1 MRRALIAAVVAFLC
15 SLSLHAADL
24 TNVAALAEAYEHPAL
39 APAAKVQGLSI
50 GIGNMTFELTSGS
63 ASAVS
68 AGGQIVGLYFI
79 GTGKYTYQTAEP
91 VEAPLV
97 VMESKKILGSAAE
110 KQGDA
115 LTIQA
120 DFTELYLLTGGVPLT
135 DLKAGDGESLDE
147 RFKKHQ
153 EKFAHARLTPSSHLL
168 IRQRLDRPVLPVA
181 VAEID
186 AAEAAVY
193 IYDTV
198 EAKSEAL
205 LGFTHHR
212 GMAVRELSEAWFP
225 AIVSEQPIGRN
236 RRSFVDPPYL
246 LSDLDYTLTA
256 GDGDSATL
264 SVTETIQPRSIPQDA
279 YRFNLLS
286 NVWDTNG
293 RSREFH
299 LLSVKDEAGHDM
311 AYHFA
316 KNSLIVGLPQKT
328 NAPFKLHFEITG
340 DFLFHPHAD
349 SFWELGTEPWFP
361 QPGLNGQY
369 YTVHSIVKVKQP
381 YTALAPGDTIAR
393 TREGDYNVVENR
405 LDKPVQFAVVLAGKY
420 GVSEEKHEDI
430 TIRVASYAGQNDAA
444 MKQLSTL
451 AYKMIKFYEPWLG
464 PFPFKEFNIIEIHEL
479 GYGQAPPATMF
490 ITKEAFNPI
499 SSQENQIFSK
509 GINHRFAHEI
519 AHQYWGHVVKM
530 GSVEEQWI
538 TEAFAEYSSSL
549 VIKKLKGDGAYASM
563 ISTWRANAN
572 DAAKVAP
579 IPLANR
585 ITIPNDFRSFL
596 DRTFL
601 IYDKG
606 AYLLAV
612 LHKQVGDDKFFTF
625 MRSLQGIFA
634 WKFLTTRDIAKVMQK
649 ADDGKDYVPYFERY
663 YWGTEMPVMPK
674 G

>member
-1 MRRALIAAVVAFLC
+1 MRRSLIASSFALLFYLP
-15 SLSLHAADL
+15 LYAADV
-24 TNVAALAEAYEHPAL
+24 TNVAALAEAYEHPKL
-39 APAAKVQGLSI
+39 APAAKVQGLSV

-68 AGGQIVGLYFI
+68 AGGQIVGLYFV

-97 VMESKKILGSAAE
+97 VMESKKILGRSAE

-120 DFTELYLLTGGVPLT
+120 DFTELYLLTGGIPLP
-135 DLKAGDGESLDE
+135 DLNAGDGESLDE

-153 EKFAHARLTPSSHLL
+153 EKFAHSRLTPSSHLL
-168 IRQRLDRPVLPVA
+168 IRQRLDRPVSPVA

-198 EAKSEAL
+198 EAKSETL
-205 LGFTHHR
+205 VGFTHHR
-212 GMAVRELSEAWFP
+212 GMAVRELSEAWFT

-236 RRSFVDPPYL
+236 RRSFVDPAFL

-256 GDGDSATL
+256 GDRDSATL
-264 SVTETIQPRSIPQDA
+264 SVTETIQPRSIPQSA
-279 YRFNLLS
+279 YRFDLLS

-299 LLSVKDEAGHDM
+299 LLSVKDDAGHEM

-328 NAPFKLHFEITG
+328 NAPFKLHFEIAG
-340 DFLFHPHAD
+340 DFLFHPHSD
-349 SFWELGTEPWFP
+349 SFWELGTAPWFP
-361 QPGLNGQY
+361 QPDLNGQY

-381 YTALAPGDTIAR
+381 YTAFAPGDTIAR
-393 TREGDYNVVENR
+393 TRESDYNVVENR

-420 GVSEEKHEDI
+420 GVFEEKHEDV

-444 MKQLSTL
+444 MKQLSSL

-464 PFPFKEFNIIEIHEL
+464 PFPFREFNIIEIHEL

-530 GSVEEQWI
+530 GSSEEQWI

-606 AYLLAV
+606 AYVLAV

-649 ADDGKDYVPYFERY
+649 VDDGKDYVPYFEHY